1 MPASQRKH
9 TQQIGEPEILKRHK
23 RLYEERL
30 EEMHLLRWISE
41 RDTVENTNSPVVLTQ
56 AAEAQAEEDEFP
68 PS

>member
-1 MPASQRKH
+1 MPASQRKT

-30 EEMHLLRWISE
+30 EEMHLLRWMSE
-41 RDTVENTNSPVVLTQ
+41 RDTVENANSPAVLTQ
-56 AAEAQAEEDEFP
+56 AAEAQDEEEEFP

>member
-30 EEMHLLRWISE
+30 EELHLLRWVSE
-41 RDTVENTNSPVVLTQ
+41 RDNVKKTNSPAVLTQ
-56 AAEAQAEEDEFP
+56 AAETQAEEE
-68 PS
+68 